1 MKYIIGL
8 WCLLTLAACNSKKP
22 ETTQVYPKTPTGL
35 QGIQESAP
43 KNSAQAGNTGALN
56 PAHGQP
62 GHRCDLAVG
71 APLNSTPTQATAT
84 QVTTQATPAASST
97 PTVVPTANVK
107 GQKLNPAHGQP
118 GHKCEIPVGAPLT

>member
-8 WCLLTLAACNSKKP
+8 CCLLSLAACNNKNP
-22 ETTQVYPKTPTGL
+22 ETTQVYPTTPTGL
-35 QGIQESAP
+35 QGIQQSGS
-43 KNSAQAGNTGALN
+43 KSSSQAGNAGALN

-71 APLNSTPTQATAT
+71 APLNSSPAQAAAAPQAT
-84 QVTTQATPAASST
+84 TTNTPA
-97 PTVVPTANVK
+97 VVPTTNAK
-107 GQKLNPAHGQP
+107 GQKLNPAHGKP